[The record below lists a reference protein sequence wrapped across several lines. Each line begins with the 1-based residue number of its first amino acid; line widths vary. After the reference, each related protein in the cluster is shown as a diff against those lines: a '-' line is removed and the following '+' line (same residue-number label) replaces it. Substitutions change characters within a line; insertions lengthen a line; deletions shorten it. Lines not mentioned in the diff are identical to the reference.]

1 MLATSRHMRSYY
13 AGPRGTPFVLLSH
26 LIDESFL
33 RKDDFDGFMADRQ
46 RRLLLLIQE
55 ATGKL
60 VYEGSAA
67 EPGEEADL
75 PGTLEDALAVDAA

>member
-1 MLATSRHMRSYY
+1 
-13 AGPRGTPFVLLSH
+13 
-26 LIDESFL
+26 
-33 RKDDFDGFMADRQ
+33 MADRQ